1 MATTIRH
8 KRSAVA
14 GNQPSVSQLESGELA
29 INTAD
34 GKVYLLRDD
43 NTVQDITKRI
53 FENNTEVRV
62 DDLGDSASAE
72 ISMTVNGDEK
82 MTLTNAGF
90 NIKDDLDME
99 DFGKITWRESI
110 ASGEDG
116 ISIQAPYNLPN
127 SYNLTLPLVNGT
139 VGQIL
144 KTDGNGQLEFAD
156 ADVFG
161 GNVVYVSAEQG
172 DDDNDGQ
179 SAPVK
184 TVKRACQIASGLVY
198 NTDGTINGV
207 RVNVKVAV
215 GDYTE
220 DNPVIIPDNVV
231 IKGDGLR
238 GCIVRPANANLDM
251 FRVRNACYF
260 GEFTF
265 RDGVDEN
272 QVPLI
277 TWDYATVF
285 DDPDATDVTDRDQY
299 TNLPNTK
306 PTIVTSPYTQN
317 CSIISFLGG
326 SGAKIDGALVE
337 SPNVPRYNIEAE
349 NPVIGAVPEQGKSM
363 VANAYTMLSFGGT
376 GWRLLN
382 DAYAQ
387 IVSCFQIFLLNGVYT
402 QSGGY
407 CSITNSAT
415 NFGLY
420 ALRSSGYSP
429 KAFEFDRAHAVS
441 TGASQG
447 KQTIT
452 IVGINRDAPVEEFVL
467 RFREPGY
474 KFAKLLIDN
483 KRDAIAQDVVDWINL
498 QISNSAGSPSIYA
511 GFSYDEAK
519 CQRDT
524 KLLVDAI
531 RYDAALNSNART
543 ISSVLTYFNGRF
555 DASTYANQK
564 DQHIDAFQNA
574 KTFTAQ
580 IIQDSTFESR
590 SDALWDEIVEVLE
603 AGSSA
608 SVAGDDLVDARIL
621 PTAIDTNAL
630 NARNQ
635 LIANKEFI
643 KKEITAWIA
652 SQVAAATNPFS
663 PSFAYNQAKCE
674 NDIGLIIDALVYDIS
689 TGGNLQT
696 IDAAIQYFV
705 GTQSQLANGQ
715 KDETIAAYNRLK
727 TVVGQVVTETPV
739 AVSTGNVLSQ
749 DTSGTPATVTEEDFV
764 EARVGEIVSYLDKD
778 GTIDINL
785 IEPDLDALGVSQ
797 ALKDD
802 FIRLNARGQDNIAQR
817 VTRYINESID
827 AAKWYNFE
835 YDQSKCL
842 RDTKLILEAV
852 AKDTWDTGNRY
863 SRSAGLSYFT
873 ANLADSTRS
882 SISGQELQTIAAIQQ
897 AATLTNAEITGK
909 PGITTDIEDFVQ
921 GRFNI
926 VSEAIRSPEEIPAP
940 AESTSEGDITNSYIP
955 TPTTTNIDAAADV
968 DLTTGVFT
976 VTGHGFS
983 NGEKLIYDNNGN
995 ASIGGL
1001 NDEQTYYANVLDENT
1016 FSLTFDDS
1024 LEFPVALFQNVSNSG
1039 THIFRTDI
1047 IEFYVEEILSSHQTY
1062 QTLIL
1067 ESGAE
1072 SYHFVPGRSI
1082 QGTTG
1087 ANNNSAFVHSWE
1099 PNERRLIV
1107 SIEEVA
1113 VGSSVLRIQ
1122 FDATST
1128 ITQDH
1133 SASPNST
1140 IAINEVSTKTG
1151 LGTAT
1156 FSITATDGSSSVSN
1170 TANLPE
1176 KQVWFHRPSIVN
1188 SSAHTW
1194 EYAGSGTDYNA
1205 LPQNGGN
1212 TRSEFEQY
1220 EELPGR
1226 VYSSGT
1232 NELGDFKVGDFIT
1245 AFNRTG
1251 NITFRNKVQVDE
1263 LDALRLSLSN
1273 VAIEEIS
1280 TDVNLGDDEIGGPSN
1295 ARLSTQLAVRSFI
1308 SNRLGG
1314 FVDKTVSTAAVPGA
1328 IVQLNTNGQLNG
1340 ELIPATRQFTNTN
1353 TNGYLSRLLQVD
1365 DIPAADLSAG
1375 DIATENYEQVEL
1387 NLSGTITAADGAVIT
1402 QPGVTGATG
1411 YAKGTF
1417 STSTN
1422 ILVATLD
1429 GAWDETDDSVGD
1441 PWDTTN
1447 NLNLFVDGVDS
1458 GVYPTSKGASSAI
1471 IDNFFLKSSNTSQYL
1486 NLDPSEDYNFT
1497 IVELSSVS
1505 RSSNVQ
1511 TIVTSSAHGL
1521 NVGNQVRVECTE
1533 DETFNVNGEVISIPT
1548 STSFTIANIGIDVS
1562 TISRTGNVFSIVT
1575 SADGGAQGAVT
1586 ETRFGVAVNVDNG
1599 DITGGSGYTPTSGNK
1614 IYEDVALTTVSG
1626 SGTGA
1631 RADITVTAGAVSDVD
1646 LRRGGTGYAVGDT
1659 LSANA
1664 SDIGGTGSSF
1674 EIEVSAIEKR
1684 AYVNILGGEL
1694 FVAST
1699 SSIDFVE
1706 DVDAVN
1712 TAFDIGLDNTVS
1724 LNFLAGTTGSG
1735 GSVDYSTDRI
1745 TVTDHRLLDGD
1756 PLTYDTLGNVAI
1768 GGLLNG
1774 QVYYAKK
1781 IDDDTIEVYE
1791 DYSLLNQIE
1800 FLTTPLN
1807 NNHNF
1812 TRHVINLTDDS
1823 VIVQNHGLTTGD
1835 AIRINTL
1842 TDGSTTNALPN
1853 IDGKEI
1859 VDGAR
1864 FFVGSV
1870 TTNSFTLHTLRSDAL
1885 SSINGLVTNRK
1896 DIGTKG
1902 VGAARVTPSN
1912 VRVSTVVNTSSRIKN
1927 NWNTLAAT
1935 NIDAENIISGTIS
1948 PSRLGASGVPNS
1960 DTVLFG
1966 DSRYDTVVQS
1976 IKKANTTD
1984 NPITLTGSS
1993 SNAEFYGDPVNI
2005 GISNADYDPLGNF
2018 STLGTSRFLQ
2028 TQFDVNSNGSGEVFI
2043 KDGIVDAG
2051 TLDGLD
2057 SAYFLNPAN
2066 LTSPV
2071 PVNRGGTNISTYA
2084 IGDIIYAQSAASLNT
2099 LNIGRQNTFLK
2110 SNGVTPEW
2118 GTALDLAEGL
2128 DVGSARL
2135 SSSSTATGQVYN
2147 DNVTTLEIGGDAEN
2161 VKIGKNSDSRNI
2173 STSVDTYEA
2182 TNTQDVVVN
2191 LSEVNVSTSAAS
2203 ANGEKVLLF
2212 SDTSQIAFG
2221 MTVAGSGSIPANTT
2235 VTGITEEEV
2244 FLSEDLTGSVLTGTT
2259 ITFTNTPLTL
2269 GIRVGDTVIVAS
2281 SGVTNLDGQ
2290 WPVIGATENATS
2302 FTIRTNNNV
2311 NADPAVTQIGT
2322 ISKENTIVI
2331 KNQNVVI
2338 GGGEFGTSP
2347 LPALIKGEGG
2357 IGTDVGG
2364 GSLTLRPGIG
2374 TGNATGGD
2382 FIVETG
2388 EEGTTGEGL
2397 QTITERMRIDTEGVT
2412 TFTGYTKFTDTTG
2425 IKVPVGTSAQRP
2437 GESGIYVAAAQG
2449 QIRYNTSDSTFEG
2462 YDGSNWGSLGGVKDV
2477 DQDTLIRPE
2486 TSAGADND
2494 ELDFLTAGTQRM
2506 QIGATGDLGFGD
2518 GLTKFTIAYATGN
2531 TGIAGDLTITGDL
2544 TVNGTT
2550 TTLNST
2556 TLQIDDKNI
2565 ELGTV
2570 ATPTDTTADGGGIT
2584 LKGTTDHTITWS
2596 NANDSW
2602 DFSEHVNIISGKE
2615 YRINNASVLDANTLG
2630 ANVINSSL
2638 QNVGA
2643 LDGGSITSNFGNI
2656 NIGSSNLTATGTI
2669 TLGATSFGDNNI
2681 TNVGSIALDTISG
2694 DNGTSM
2700 NFASSTQVNVD
2711 NTTQATSTTTGA
2723 MIVDG
2728 GVGIAKNLHVGGVYT
2743 GDGSGITNINAS
2755 NLATGTVNDARLPTS
2770 QAGKTFTSDIT
2781 VNGFRIGQGALA
2793 ESTNLIFGDGD
2804 SITTGAQFNTGIGSG
2819 SIHGALSGDKN
2830 TAVGYVALSA
2840 LTSAN
2845 NNTAIGSDSQEQRTN
2860 AGNNNT
2866 SVGADTMANSTAGD
2880 DNTAVGY
2887 QALEIVTG
2895 SDNTVLG
2902 ASSGRTLTSGSN
2914 NILIGKGIETAANTT
2929 SNFMQIGNASN
2940 NSLSVPGVNLSVNT
2954 TTLSFSGTTGFSGVG
2969 TNLTALN
2976 ADQLTSGTV
2985 PDARISSSSVVQH
2998 QLDITGTG
3006 ALDAGSITSGFGSIN
3021 IGADNLT
3028 ATGSV
3033 SLGATSFNDN
3043 NITNVG
3049 SIALDTIG
3057 ADNGVSINFNSSTVV
3072 NIDNT
3077 TQSTASTNGALIVD
3091 GGVGIAK
3098 DVYVNGTINGNGS
3111 GLTSLN
3117 ASNLGDGTVPNARID
3132 GTYSNLTGTGALDAG
3147 SISSNFGNINIGTS
3161 TFTGNG
3167 SGLTS
3172 VDAATLDS
3180 IDSASFLR
3188 SDENDT
3194 TTGLLTINRNSSE
3207 QLRLQTQGSTQSPYI
3222 SFYQAGTRRGY
3233 IQYVNGGAMRIYN
3246 DRTDEYLDV
3255 NSGVNGLI
3263 YNVGGT
3269 NYTVWHAGNDGAASG
3284 LDADTLDGIDSGSF
3298 LRSDANDSF
3307 SGTISGA
3314 GSINITGNITA
3325 NAFTGDGSGIT
3336 GVTADNADTLDGI
3349 DSTGFIRSTATAS
3362 QNIYIRNTS
3371 PTLYLRDTDHN
3382 VAMLHTN
3389 SDLFYIL
3396 RGPDDATSWAQV
3408 NSQWP
3413 AYWNLT
3419 NNDATM
3425 GRNVNAVGEVTAYS
3439 SDRRLK
3445 ENIVPI
3451 ENALD
3456 KVKSLNGV
3464 NFDWKS
3470 EVNDLGF
3477 HPTNQINDAGVIAQ
3491 EVEAVLPQAIA
3502 KAPFDQEWDSE
3513 AREYKS
3519 KSGEDYITVKYEK
3532 LAPLFIEAIK
3542 EQDAKIEAQA
3552 AEIAELK
3559 EMVKKLLDK

>member
-14 GNQPSVSQLESGELA
+14 GNQPSVAQLESGELA

-53 FENNTEVRV
+53 FEGNTEVRV
-62 DDLGDSASAE
+62 DDLLDSASAE
-72 ISMTVNGDEK
+72 ISMSVNGDEK
-82 MTLTNAGF
+82 MTVTNAGF
-90 NIKDDLDME
+90 NIKDDVDLE
-99 DFGKITWRESI
+99 DATKLTFRESI
-110 ASGEDG
+110 GSGEDG
-116 ISIQAPYNLPN
+116 ISLKAPDNLPN
-127 SYNLTLPLVNGT
+127 SYDLTLPLVNGT

-144 KTDGNGQLEFAD
+144 KTDGNGNLAFGD
-156 ADVFG
+156 PDIFG
-161 GNVVYVSAEQG
+161 GNVIYVSAEQG

-184 TVKRACQIASGLVY
+184 TIKRACKLASAIVY
-198 NTDGTINGV
+198 NPDGTITGT
-207 RVNVKVAV
+207 RVNIKVAV

-220 DNPVIIPDNVV
+220 DNPLIIPDNVV
-231 IKGDGLR
+231 VKGDGLR

-265 RDGVDEN
+265 RDGVDDN

-285 DDPDATDVTDRDQY
+285 DDPNATDITDRSEY

-349 NPVIGAVPEQGKSM
+349 NPVVGATPEQGKSM

-429 KAFEFDRAHAVS
+429 KAFEFDRAHVVS
-441 TGASQG
+441 TGASEG

-452 IVGINRDAPVEEFVL
+452 IVGVNRDAPVEEFIL
-467 RFREPGY
+467 RYRDPGY
-474 KFAKLLIDN
+474 KRAYTLILN
-483 KRDAIAQDVVDWINL
+483 QRDAIAQDTVDWINL
-498 QISNSAGSPSIYA
+498 QISNAAGSPSIYA
-511 GFSYDEAK
+511 GFEYNEDK
-519 CQRDT
+519 CRRDT
-524 KLLVDAI
+524 RLLIESI

-543 ISSVLTYFNGRF
+543 INAALTYFNGRF
-555 DASTYANQK
+555 DASLFAAQK
-564 DQHIDAFQNA
+564 DQHIDAYGNA
-574 KTFTAQ
+574 KTFTAG
-580 IIQDSTFESR
+580 IVQDSTFESR
-590 SDALWDEIVEVLE
+590 TDALWDEIIEILG

-608 SVAGDDLVDARIL
+608 SIAGDELVDARVL
-621 PTAIDTNAL
+621 PTAINTNSG
-630 NARNQ
+630 NAVAQ
-635 LIANKEFI
+635 LLANRTFIQKEL
-643 KKEITAWIA
+643 TAWINA
-652 SQVAAATNPFS
+652 QVAGNIAPFS
-663 PSFAYNQAKCE
+663 TGFVYNVAACE
-674 NDIGLIIDALVYDIS
+674 NDASKIVDAITYDLS
-689 TGGNLQT
+689 TGGNLESL
-696 IDAAIQYFV
+696 IAAQQYFV
-705 GTQSQLANGQ
+705 DGTAVYGTGQ
-715 KDETIAAYNRLK
+715 KEETVAAWGRMK
-727 TVVGQVVTETPV
+727 EIVEKIVKEEAVTV
-739 AVSTGNVLSQ
+739 SSGNIITQ
-749 DTSGTPATVTEEDFV
+749 DTSGTAATQTEADFAK
-764 EARVGEIVSYLDKD
+764 ARIDEIIQHIQTNA
-778 GTIDINL
+778 GTLADPIN
-785 IEPDLDALGVSQ
+785 PDLTALGVSQ
-797 ALKDD
+797 TLQDD
-802 FIRLNARGQDNIAQR
+802 FIRLDEIGAINIAQR
-817 VTRYINESID
+817 VTQYINESID
-827 AAKWYNFE
+827 AAKWYNFD
-835 YDQSKCL
+835 YDQAKCL
-842 RDTKLILEAV
+842 RDSKLIVEAV

-863 SRSAGLSYFT
+863 SRSAGLSYFA
-873 ANLADSTRS
+873 ANLADSSRS

-897 AATLTNAEITGK
+897 SAIYTNAVITGK
-909 PGITTDIEDFVQ
+909 TGITTDIEDFVQ
-921 GRFNI
+921 SRFNI

-940 AESTSEGDITNSYIP
+940 QEVSSEGDVTNDFIP
-955 TPTTTNIDAAADV
+955 TPTETTFSSTADV
-968 DLTTGVFT
+968 DKGTSIFT
-976 VTGHGFS
+976 ITGHGFT
-983 NGEKLIYDNNGN
+983 NGEKLIYDANGN
-995 ASIGGL
+995 IPIGGL
-1001 NDEQTYYANVLDENT
+1001 DDEQTYYANVLDPDT

-1024 LEFPVALFQNVSNSG
+1024 LEFPVQLFENITNSG
-1039 THIFRTDI
+1039 NHIFRTNI
-1047 IEFYVEEILSSHQTY
+1047 IEFFVEEILSSHTTY

-1072 SYHFVPGRSI
+1072 SYEFVPGRAI
-1082 QGTTG
+1082 TGTTG
-1087 ANNNSAFVHSWE
+1087 ANNNSAFVSSWE
-1099 PNERRLIV
+1099 PAERRLVV

-1122 FDATST
+1122 FDATS
-1128 ITQDH
+1128 IISADH
-1133 SASPNST
+1133 AGSPNTNIS
-1140 IAINEVSTKTG
+1140 INEVSTKLG

-1156 FSITATDGSSSVSN
+1156 FSITATDGSSSITN
-1170 TANLPE
+1170 TGNLPE
-1176 KQVWFHRPSIVN
+1176 RQIWFHRPSIVN

-1263 LDALRLSLSN
+1263 LDALKLSLSD

-1280 TDVNLGDDEIGGPSN
+1280 TDVNLGDDEIGGPSD
-1295 ARLSTQLAVRSFI
+1295 ARLVTQLAIRSFI
-1308 SNRLGG
+1308 GNRLGG

-1353 TNGYLSRLLQVD
+1353 TEGYLSRLLQVD
-1365 DIPAADLSAG
+1365 DIPAVDLSAG

-1387 NLSGTITAADGAVIT
+1387 TLSGNITATDGDTIT

-1411 YAKGTF
+1411 YAKGNF
-1417 STSTN
+1417 SVSGN
-1422 ILVATLD
+1422 ILVATVD

-1441 PWDTTN
+1441 PWDVTN
-1447 NLNLFVDGVDS
+1447 NLNLFVNGVDS
-1458 GVYPTSKGASSAI
+1458 GVHPTSKGASSAI

-1486 NLDPSEDYNFT
+1486 LLDPTEDYNFT
-1497 IVELSSVS
+1497 IVDLSSVA
-1505 RSSNVQ
+1505 RASNIQ
-1511 TIVTSSAHGL
+1511 TIVTNGSHGL
-1521 NVGNQVRVECTE
+1521 NVGNQVEVVCTE
-1533 DETFNVNGEVISIPT
+1533 DNTFNVFGEVISIP
-1548 STSFTIANIGIDVS
+1548 SGTSFTIENIGIDVS
-1562 TISRTGNVFSIVT
+1562 TTSRTGSVRSVVT
-1575 SADGGAQGAVT
+1575 SADGGAQGSVT
-1586 ETRFGVAVNVDNG
+1586 ELRLGVLVNVDNAN
-1599 DITGGSGYTPTSGNK
+1599 ITGGSGYLPAQGNQ
-1614 IYEDVALTTVSG
+1614 IYENVALTNVSG
-1626 SGTGA
+1626 TGSGA

-1646 LRRGGTGYAVGDT
+1646 LRRGGTGYEVADIV
-1659 LSANA
+1659 SCNA
-1664 SDIGGTGSSF
+1664 SDIGGAGSNF
-1674 EIEVSAIEKR
+1674 QIEVSAIEKR

-1706 DVDAVN
+1706 DVDAVVN
-1712 TAFDIGLDNTVS
+1712 AFDIGLDNVLS
-1724 LNFLAGTTGSG
+1724 LNFLAGTIAGG
-1735 GSVDYSTDRI
+1735 GSVNYTDDRI
-1745 TVTDHRLLDGD
+1745 TITNHGLENGD
-1756 PLTYDTLGNVAI
+1756 PVTYDTIGNVAI
-1768 GGLLNG
+1768 GGMLNG
-1774 QVYYAKK
+1774 RVYYAKK
-1781 IDDDTIEVYE
+1781 IDDNTIEIYD
-1791 DYSLLNQIE
+1791 DYSLINQIE

-1807 NNHNF
+1807 NNHNLSRF
-1812 TRHVINLTDDS
+1812 TVNLTDDS
-1823 VIVQNHGLTTGD
+1823 LLVQNNGLTTGD

-1842 TDGSTTNALPN
+1842 TDGSTSNALPN

-1859 VDGAR
+1859 TDGAR

-1870 TTNSFTLHTLRSDAL
+1870 TTNSFTLHALRSDAL

-1896 DIGTKG
+1896 DIGTAG
-1902 VGAARVTPSN
+1902 VGSARITPSN
-1912 VRVSTVVNTSSRIKN
+1912 VRVTEIVNTSSRIKS

-1948 PSRLGASGVPNS
+1948 PSRLGGSGVPNS

-1976 IKKANTTD
+1976 LKKASTTD

-2005 GISNADYDPLGNF
+2005 GIANADYDPLGTF

-2071 PVNRGGTNISTYA
+2071 PVVRGGTNITTYA
-2084 IGDIIYAQSAASLNT
+2084 VGDIIYAQSAASLNT
-2099 LNIGRQNTFLK
+2099 LNIGRVNTFLK
-2110 SNGVTPEW
+2110 SNGTVPEW

-2135 SSSSTATGQVYN
+2135 SSSSTATGQIYN
-2147 DNVTTLEIGGDAEN
+2147 DNVTTIEIGGDAEN
-2161 VKIGKNSDSRNI
+2161 VKIGKNSESRNI
-2173 STSVDTYEA
+2173 STFVETYEA

-2191 LSEVNVSTSAAS
+2191 LADIQVSTSDAS
-2203 ANGEKVLLF
+2203 ANGEKVLIF
-2212 SDTSQIAFG
+2212 SDTTSIAFG
-2221 MTVAGSGSIPANTT
+2221 MTVTGSGSIPANTT
-2235 VTGITEEEV
+2235 VTGITENEV
-2244 FLSEDLTGSVLTGTT
+2244 FLSDDLTGSVLTGTT
-2259 ITFTNTPLTL
+2259 ISFNYTPLTL
-2269 GIRVGDTVIVAS
+2269 GVRVGDTVIIDQS
-2281 SGVTNLDGQ
+2281 TITNLDGQ
-2290 WPVIGATENATS
+2290 WPVIGATTNATS
-2302 FTIRTNNNV
+2302 FTIRTNQNV
-2311 NADPAVTQIGT
+2311 NADPAVTQVGT
-2322 ISKENTIVI
+2322 ISKENTIVL

-2347 LPALIKGEGG
+2347 LPAIIKGEGG
-2357 IGTDVGG
+2357 IGTDVAGG
-2364 GSLTLRPGIG
+2364 NITIQPGLG

-2382 FIVETG
+2382 FIVKTG
-2388 EEGTTGEGL
+2388 ETGTTGEVV
-2397 QTITERMRIDTEGVT
+2397 QTATTRMTIDTDGVT
-2412 TFTGYTKFTDTTG
+2412 TFTGYTNFSDTSA
-2425 IKVPVGTSAQRP
+2425 IKLPVGTTAQRP
-2437 GESGIYVAAAQG
+2437 TDAQG
-2449 QIRYNTSDSTFEG
+2449 QIRYNTTDSTFEG
-2462 YDGSNWGSLGGVKDV
+2462 YDGSNWSGLGGVIDV
-2477 DQDTLIRPE
+2477 DQDTKIVAE
-2486 TSAGADND
+2486 TTSGSDND
-2494 ELDFLTAGTQRM
+2494 DLDFFTAGVARL
-2506 QIGATGDLGFGD
+2506 QINQAGSFRFGTDLNKFVINGTNGD
-2518 GLTKFTIAYATGN
+2518 TS
-2531 TGIAGDLTITGDL
+2531 IAGDVDITGDL

-2556 TLQIDDKNI
+2556 TLQVDDKNI

-2570 ATPTDTTADGGGIT
+2570 DTPTDVTADGGGIT
-2584 LKGTTDHTITWS
+2584 LKGATDHTITWS

-2602 DFSEHVNIISGKE
+2602 DFSENVNVISGKE
-2615 YRINNASVLDANTLG
+2615 YRVNNTSVLTSTTLG
-2630 ANVINSSL
+2630 STVINTSI
-2638 QNVGA
+2638 QNTGA
-2643 LDGGSITSNFGNI
+2643 LDGGSITSGFGSI
-2656 NIGSSNLTATGTI
+2656 NIGTSALTATGSI
-2669 TLGATSFGDNNI
+2669 SLGATSFNDNNI
-2681 TNVGSIALDTISG
+2681 TNVGSLALDTISG
-2694 DNGTSM
+2694 DNGSSM
-2700 NFASSTQVNVD
+2700 NFASSTVVNVD
-2711 NTTQATSTTTGA
+2711 NVTQATSTTSGA

-2728 GVGIAKNLHVGGVYT
+2728 GVGIAKNLHVGGTLT
-2743 GDGSGITNINAS
+2743 GNGSGLTTLNATNLS
-2755 NLATGTVNDARLPTS
+2755 SGTVNDARLPTS

-2781 VNGFRIGQGALA
+2781 VHGFNAGRGGNSGA
-2793 ESTNLIFGDGD
+2793 TNLMFGHGENL
-2804 SITTGAQFNTGIGSG
+2804 TAAAEHNTGIGGTSMT
-2819 SIHGALSGDKN
+2819 GALSGDGN
-2830 TAVGYVALSA
+2830 TAVGFASLSA
-2840 LTSAN
+2840 ATSVN
-2845 NNTAIGSDSQEQRTN
+2845 NNTAIGSDSQEQRTSV
-2860 AGNNNT
+2860 GDGNT
-2866 SVGADTMANSTAGD
+2866 SVGKSTMANSTAGSN
-2880 DNTAVGY
+2880 NTALGL

-2895 SDNTVLG
+2895 NNNIVLG
-2902 ASSGRTLTSGSN
+2902 ALSATTLTTGNN
-2914 NILIGKGIETAANTT
+2914 NIFLGYDIEPASNST
-2929 SNFMQIGNASN
+2929 SNFMQIGNATN
-2940 NSLSVPGVNLSVNT
+2940 NSLSIPGVNVTVST
-2954 TTLSFSGTTGFSGVG
+2954 TAFTFSGTNGYSGVG

-2976 ADQLTSGTV
+2976 ADNLSSGTV
-2985 PDARISSSSVVQH
+2985 PDGRISSSSVVQH
-2998 QLDITGTG
+2998 QLDITGVGT
-3006 ALDAGSITSGFGSIN
+3006 LDAGAISSGFGNIN
-3021 IGADNLT
+3021 IGNNSLT
-3028 ATGSV
+3028 ATGAI

-3049 SIALDTIG
+3049 SIAVDTIV
-3057 ADNGVSINFNSSTVV
+3057 ADNATSMNFNSNTIV

-3077 TQSTASTNGALIVD
+3077 TQSTSNTTGALIVD
-3091 GGVGIAK
+3091 GGIGVAK
-3098 DVYVNGTINGNGS
+3098 DVYSNGTFYGGGS
-3111 GLTSLN
+3111 GLTALN
-3117 ASNLGDGTVPNARID
+3117 ASNLGSGTVPNARLS
-3132 GTYSNLTGTGALDAG
+3132 GTYSNVTGTGALNAG
-3147 SISSNFGNINIGTS
+3147 SITSGFGDVNIGTN

-3172 VDAATLDS
+3172 VDATTLDG
-3180 IDSASFLR
+3180 IDSSAFLR
-3188 SDENDT
+3188 SNADDT
-3194 TTGLLTINRNSSE
+3194 YTGLLTGNRNSNE
-3207 QLRLQTQGSTQSPYI
+3207 QLRLATQSSTGSPYI

-3255 NSGVNGLI
+3255 NSGVNGLL

-3269 NYTVWHAGNDGAASG
+3269 NYKVWHEGNDGPGSG
-3284 LDADTLDGIDSGSF
+3284 LNADTLDGVSSGSFLRSDTNDSFSGTLSGGGSISITGNVTANSFTGDGSNLTGVSASDADTLDGIDSSGF
-3298 LRSDANDSF
+3298 LRS
-3307 SGTISGA
+3307 T
-3314 GSINITGNITA
+3314 T
-3325 NAFTGDGSGIT
+3325 
-3336 GVTADNADTLDGI
+3336 
-3349 DSTGFIRSTATAS
+3349 TAS

-3371 PTLYLRDTDHN
+3371 PTLYFRDTNHN
-3382 VAMLHTN
+3382 VAMLHNN

-3396 RGPDDATSWAQV
+3396 RGGDDSTSWAQV

-3413 AYWNLT
+3413 AIWNLT
-3419 NNDATM
+3419 NNDVTF
-3425 GRNVNAVGEVTAYS
+3425 GRNMNAVGEVTAYS
-3439 SDRRLK
+3439 SDKRLK

-3451 ENALD
+3451 ENALT
-3456 KVKSLNGV
+3456 KIKSLTGV
-3464 NFDWKS
+3464 NFDWKA

-3477 HPTNQINDAGVIAQ
+3477 YPDNQINDAGVIAQ
-3491 EVEAVLPQAIA
+3491 EVEKVLPQAIA
-3502 KAPFDQEWDSE
+3502 KAPFDQYWDSE
-3513 AREYKS
+3513 EKEYKS

-3542 EQDAKIEAQA
+3542 EQDAKLEAQA